1 MVNVVVKNL
10 NKPANNNCPSKWLHP
25 TCYNT
30 RKYVIN
36 VSYCFSSLSD
46 ILSLTKK
53 EIDVWGKKKLK
64 EEIDKYND
72 LRIRA
77 KSHDNRRELADKLWR
92 LICMKKDEM
101 AIRKE
106 LSEKRERLKERLSAI
121 PGTLYFLH
129 THAYSNSKDNSN

>member
-1 MVNVVVKNL
+1 MCTVVYSGVKQYTFGRNNSYILHYLAQNMVNVVVKNL
-10 NKPANNNCPSKWLHP
+10 NKPANNNFPSKLLHP

-77 KSHDNRRELADKLWR
+77 KSHDNRRELADKLW
-92 LICMKKDEM
+92 
-101 AIRKE
+101 
-106 LSEKRERLKERLSAI
+106 
-121 PGTLYFLH
+121 
-129 THAYSNSKDNSN
+129 NSYV